1 MAITQQSS
9 PSTSSPAAP
18 AAPLRRSRGRR
29 GESATAAWMIS
40 PALALFLLFLFVP
53 IVLAFALAFT
63 NARLI
68 SPRPPEFIGLDNF
81 SLLLTDPVF
90 WASVRNTFYFA
101 LVVVPVQA
109 GLALALA
116 VLVNAKVRG
125 TQFFRTVYFLPVVT
139 SMVVV
144 SLLWRFM
151 YRQDGLINQLLDA
164 VTFGRYTPVDWLNDP
179 TWAMPAIMFMSVWQ
193 GVGFTMIIWL
203 AGLQTIPAELY
214 EASELD
220 GAGTWHQFRYVTWPG
235 LLQTRTFILVTITIA
250 AFSLFTQINV
260 MTQGGPLDSTT
271 TVVYQAVR
279 SGYQQLQTGYASA
292 ISLVFFA
299 LVLTVSL
306 IQRYLTREKG

>member
-1 MAITQQSS
+1 MALTQQSS
-9 PSTSSPAAP
+9 PSSPALVTQSP
-18 AAPLRRSRGRR
+18 PLRRPRGRR
-29 GESATAAWMIS
+29 GESAAAAWMIS

-101 LVVVPVQA
+101 IVVVPVQA
-109 GLALALA
+109 GLALVLA

-151 YRQDGLINQLLDA
+151 YRQDGLVNQILDA
-164 VTFGRYTPVDWLNDP
+164 VTFGRYTPIDWLNDP

-306 IQRYLTREKG
+306 LQRYLTREKG

>member
-1 MAITQQSS
+1 
-9 PSTSSPAAP
+9 
-18 AAPLRRSRGRR
+18 
-29 GESATAAWMIS
+29 MIS

-101 LVVVPVQA
+101 IVVVPVQA
-109 GLALALA
+109 GLALVLA

-151 YRQDGLINQLLDA
+151 YRQDGLVNQILDA
-164 VTFGRYTPVDWLNDP
+164 VTFGRYTPIDWLNDP

-306 IQRYLTREKG
+306 LQRYLTREKG

>member
-1 MAITQQSS
+1 MIT
-9 PSTSSPAAP
+9 
-18 AAPLRRSRGRR
+18 
-29 GESATAAWMIS
+29 
-40 PALALFLLFLFVP
+40 PALALFVLFLIVP

-81 SLLLTDPVF
+81 ALLFTDPVF

-101 LVVVPVQA
+101 VVVVPVQA
-109 GLALALA
+109 GLALLLA

-125 TQFFRTVYFLPVVT
+125 TRFFRTVYFLPVVT

-151 YRQDGLINQLLDA
+151 YQQDGLINKALQS
-164 VTFGRYTPVDWLNDP
+164 VTFDRFTPVDWLNDP
-179 TWAMPAIMFMSVWQ
+179 AWAMPAIMLMSVWQ

-203 AGLQTIPAELY
+203 AGLQTIPGELY
-214 EASELD
+214 EAAELD
-220 GAGTWHQFRYVTWPG
+220 GAGTWHQFRYITWPG

-279 SGYQQLQTGYASA
+279 SGYQQLQTGYGSA
-292 ISLVFFA
+292 ISLVFFV

-306 IQRYLTREKG
+306 VQRHLTRERG

>member
-1 MAITQQSS
+1 
-9 PSTSSPAAP
+9 
-18 AAPLRRSRGRR
+18 
-29 GESATAAWMIS
+29 MIS

-68 SPRPPEFIGLDNF
+68 SPRPPELIGLDNF
-81 SLLLTDPVF
+81 ALLLTDPVF

-101 LVVVPVQA
+101 IVVVPVQA
-109 GLALALA
+109 GLALLLA

-151 YRQDGLINQLLDA
+151 YRQDGLINQILDT
-164 VTFGRYTPVDWLNDP
+164 VTFGRFTPIDWLNDP

-271 TVVYQAVR
+271 TVVYHAVR

-299 LVLTVSL
+299 MVLAVSL
-306 IQRYLTREKG
+306 LQRYLTREKG